1 MCRARY
7 TRAWHDPILSPTLRL
22 GTDIALSLI
31 ILIGLT
37 LLSGLVYFAQYLV
50 KISVRKSL
58 IRIHKHGN
66 E

>member
-50 KISVRKSL
+50 KS
-58 IRIHKHGN
+58 IREKVANPHSQTW
-66 E
+66 